1 MLFEFYLNSVK
12 CILSETK
19 FLSNVY
25 EMHISGYF
33 NECTRAL
40 VERCGGGWRQ
50 VVIGKNWPLIFRYM
64 KKNSLKLEINDIPS
78 RAYKSCQRKI

>member
-25 EMHISGYF
+25 EMHISGLF
-33 NECTRAL
+33 
-40 VERCGGGWRQ
+40 
-50 VVIGKNWPLIFRYM
+50 
-64 KKNSLKLEINDIPS
+64 
-78 RAYKSCQRKI
+78 